1 MMMMMMMIVLEVALP
16 FSRVWRDNDL
26 SRLLSWADSKTNP
39 PHELII
45 IIAMVIVVIIV
56 FLDIVIM
63 IILSATV
70 AASVMNSLIAI
81 LIRYYGVNAQWRCR
95 WKHDIAVF
103 PFLPLTQLQLP
114 MTSLLHEGI
123 FHPKLCNSMIPC
135 CNILKIQFFSIFSKG
150 RQFEAIIKAGT
161 CEPCNHLGREC
172 QWEILWCKTYIY

>member
-26 SRLLSWADSKTNP
+26 SRLLSWADSKTNHHHHHQRHGHRCYHCLP
-39 PHELII
+39 QHRHHHHIVSNSRRISHEQPHCYP
-45 IIAMVIVVIIV
+45 A
-56 FLDIVIM
+56 
-63 IILSATV
+63 
-70 AASVMNSLIAI
+70 
-81 LIRYYGVNAQWRCR
+81 RYNGVNAQWRFR
-95 WKHDIAVF
+95 WKHDTAVF

-114 MTSLLHEGI
+114 MTELLHEGI

-172 QWEILWCKTYIY
+172 QREILWCKTYIY